1 MLSPAAS
8 AATIPG
14 DADHRGPMSIELN
27 QQLQPSMQVRV
38 TPKQIAA
45 NAILAMSSVEL
56 TEAIAAELEENPA
69 LEMQEQS
76 TCPICGSTIT
86 GSHCTEC
93 LPKDSA
99 GSAPEGLDGGVGEWS
114 LRDESDDLDPIARAE
129 AEFTLQEHL
138 DWTLRTLLPARL
150 HIVAEYAIGALDDN
164 GFLTETDAA
173 IAAATGHSVEDVATV
188 RDALLGVEP
197 IGVGSRDVAESLL
210 AQLAYLEE
218 SGEVEV
224 PAITAAVVRDHL
236 SDLGER
242 RFGAIASALGSTQQ
256 EVVAAWEFVK
266 ANLHPYPTSAFSA
279 AISGSSTRTIVRPDV
294 LIRAIDGELTVEVVE
309 SRRFALRVDPT
320 YARLSAGMRGG
331 TATETERQH
340 VREYVGR
347 ARFFID
353 NVNRRRATLQRIAEC
368 LVDRQRDYLLHGV
381 QHLVPL
387 TRAEVGALIG
397 MHEST
402 VSRATAEKYVM
413 LPTGEVVPF
422 GHFFTA
428 SLGVKDQIRKM
439 VEAEP
444 VHEPLS
450 DQEIADRLAHEG
462 VAIARRTV
470 AKYRDELQLLP
481 ARLRRR

>member
-1 MLSPAAS
+1 
-8 AATIPG
+8 
-14 DADHRGPMSIELN
+14 MSIELN
-27 QQLQPSMQVRV
+27 QSLQPALQTRV

-56 TEAIAAELEENPA
+56 TEAISAELEENPA
-69 LEMQEQS
+69 LEMLEQS

-86 GSHCTEC
+86 GTHCTEC
-93 LPKDSA
+93 LPGNAA
-99 GSAPEGLDGGVGEWS
+99 GAAPEAADGTVGEWS

-150 HIVAEYAIGALDDN
+150 HPVAEYIIGALDEN
-164 GFLTETDAA
+164 GFLTESDEA
-173 IAAATGHSVEDVATV
+173 IAAATNVTPADVATV
-188 RDALLGVEP
+188 REAMRGVEP
-197 IGVGSRDVAESLL
+197 IGVGSRNVAESLL
-210 AQLAYLEE
+210 AQIAYLEE
-218 SGEVEV
+218 LGEEEV
-224 PAITAAVVRDHL
+224 PTIAAAIVRDHL
-236 SDLGER
+236 ANLGAR
-242 RFGAIASALGSTQQ
+242 RFAQIAAALDTTSA
-256 EVVAAWEFVK
+256 EVLAAWEFVK
-266 ANLHPYPTSAFSA
+266 VNLHPYPTAAFSA
-279 AISGSSTRTIVRPDV
+279 AVGGETRTIVRPDV
-294 LIRAIDGELTVEVVE
+294 LIRDIDGELTVEVVE

-320 YARLSAGMRGG
+320 YARLSAGMRRSE
-331 TATETERQH
+331 ATESDRQH

-353 NVNRRRATLQRIAEC
+353 NVNRRRATLQRISEC
-368 LVDRQRDYLLHGV
+368 LVDRQRDYLQHGV

-402 VSRATAEKYVM
+402 VSRATAEKFVM

-439 VEAEP
+439 IEGEEP
-444 VHEPLS
+444 GHPLS
-450 DQEIADRLAHEG
+450 DQEIAGRLGDDG

>member
-1 MLSPAAS
+1 
-8 AATIPG
+8 
-14 DADHRGPMSIELN
+14 MSIDLK
-27 QQLQPSMQVRV
+27 QQLQPALQVRV

-45 NAILAMSSVEL
+45 NAILAMSSVQL
-56 TEAIAAELEENPA
+56 TEAIAAELDENPA
-69 LEMQEQS
+69 LEMLEQS
-76 TCPICGSTIT
+76 TCPICGSVIT

-93 LPKDSA
+93 LPKNAA

-114 LRDESDDLDPIARAE
+114 LRDESEDLDPIARAE

-138 DWTLRTLLPARL
+138 DWTLRALLPARL
-150 HIVAEYAIGALDDN
+150 HGVAEYAIGALDES
-164 GFLTETDAA
+164 GFLTESDEA
-173 IAAATGHSVEDVATV
+173 IAAATNVSIDDVAAV
-188 RDALLGVEP
+188 REAMRGIEP
-197 IGVGSRDVAESLL
+197 IGVGSRNIQESLL
-210 AQLAYLEE
+210 AQIAYLEE
-218 SGEVEV
+218 TGETEV
-224 PAITAAVVRDHL
+224 PAIAAAIVRDHL
-236 SDLGER
+236 PDLGER
-242 RFGAIASALGSTQQ
+242 RFALIASTLGVTQD
-256 EVVAAWEFVK
+256 EVIAAWEFVK
-266 ANLHPYPTSAFSA
+266 VNLHPYPTSAFSA
-279 AISGSSTRTIVRPDV
+279 AVSGGSTNRTIVRPDV
-294 LIRAIDGELTVEVVE
+294 LIRAVDGELQVEVVE

-320 YARLSAGMRGG
+320 YARLSAGMRS
-331 TATETERQH
+331 AEASEQDRQH

-368 LVDRQRDYLLHGV
+368 LVERQEEYLLHGV

-439 VEAEP
+439 IEAEE
-444 VHEPLS
+444 VDQPLS
-450 DQEIADRLAHEG
+450 DQEIADRLAGEG

>member
-1 MLSPAAS
+1 
-8 AATIPG
+8 
-14 DADHRGPMSIELN
+14 MSIDLK
-27 QQLQPSMQVRV
+27 QQLQPALHTRV

-56 TEAIAAELEENPA
+56 TEAIAAELDENPA
-69 LEMQEQS
+69 LEMLEQS
-76 TCPICGSTIT
+76 TCPICGSVIT

-93 LPKDSA
+93 LPKNAA

-138 DWTLRTLLPARL
+138 DWTLRALLPGRL
-150 HIVAEYAIGALDDN
+150 HPVAEYAIGALDEN
-164 GFLTETDAA
+164 GFLTESDEA
-173 IAAATGHSVEDVATV
+173 IAAATNVSADDVATV
-188 RDALLGVEP
+188 RDAMRGIEP
-197 IGVGSRDVAESLL
+197 IGVGSRNIQESLL
-210 AQLAYLEE
+210 AQIAYLEE
-218 SGEVEV
+218 MGETEV
-224 PAITAAVVRDHL
+224 PPIAAAIVRDHL
-236 SDLGER
+236 PDLGER
-242 RFGAIASALGSTQQ
+242 RFAAIASALGVSQD
-256 EVVAAWEFVK
+256 EVIAAWEFVK
-266 ANLHPYPTSAFSA
+266 INLHPYPTSAFSA
-279 AISGSSTRTIVRPDV
+279 AVGGGSQGRTIVRPDV
-294 LIRAIDGELTVEVVE
+294 LIRVMDGELQVEVVE

-320 YARLSAGMRGG
+320 YARLSAGMRSSE
-331 TATETERQH
+331 ASEQDRQH

-368 LVDRQRDYLLHGV
+368 LVERQHDYLLHGV

-387 TRAEVGALIG
+387 TRAEVGSLIG

-439 VEAEP
+439 IEAED
-444 VHEPLS
+444 VDQPLS
-450 DQEIADRLAHEG
+450 DQEIADRLAADG

>member
-1 MLSPAAS
+1 
-8 AATIPG
+8 
-14 DADHRGPMSIELN
+14 MSIDLK
-27 QQLQPSMQVRV
+27 QQLQPALQMRV

-56 TEAIAAELEENPA
+56 TEAIATELDENPA
-69 LEMQEQS
+69 LEMLEQS

-93 LPKDSA
+93 LPKNAA

-138 DWTLRTLLPARL
+138 DWTLRALLPAKL
-150 HIVAEYAIGALDDN
+150 HPVAEYAIGALDEN
-164 GFLTETDAA
+164 GFLTESDEA
-173 IAAATGHSVEDVATV
+173 IAAATNVAADDVATV
-188 RDALLGVEP
+188 RDAMRGIEP
-197 IGVGSRDVAESLL
+197 IGVGSRNIQESLL
-210 AQLAYLEE
+210 AQIAYLEE
-218 SGEVEV
+218 LGETEV
-224 PAITAAVVRDHL
+224 PPIAAAIVRDHL
-236 SDLGER
+236 PDLGER
-242 RFGAIASALGSTQQ
+242 RFAAIASALGVRQD
-256 EVVAAWEFVK
+256 EVIAAWEFVK
-266 ANLHPYPTSAFSA
+266 VNLHPYPTSAFSA
-279 AISGSSTRTIVRPDV
+279 AVDGGSQGRTIIRPDV
-294 LIRAIDGELTVEVVE
+294 LIRVVDGELQVEVVE

-320 YARLSAGMRGG
+320 YARLSAGMRSSE
-331 TATETERQH
+331 ASEQDRQH

-368 LVDRQRDYLLHGV
+368 LVERQQDYLIHGV

-387 TRAEVGALIG
+387 TRAEVGSLIG

-439 VEAEP
+439 IEAEH
-444 VHEPLS
+444 VDQPLS
-450 DQEIADRLAHEG
+450 DQEIADRLAGEG

>member
-1 MLSPAAS
+1 LS
-8 AATIPG
+8 I
-14 DADHRGPMSIELN
+14 DLK
-27 QQLQPSMQVRV
+27 QQLQPTLQVRV

-69 LEMQEQS
+69 LEMLEQS

-93 LPKDSA
+93 LPKNAA
-99 GSAPEGLDGGVGEWS
+99 GSAPESVDGGVGEWQS
-114 LRDESDDLDPIARAE
+114 REDADDLDPIARAE

-138 DWTLRTLLPARL
+138 DWTLRALLPARL
-150 HIVAEYAIGALDDN
+150 HPVAEYAIGALDEN
-164 GFLTETDAA
+164 GFLTERDEA
-173 IAAATGHSVEDVATV
+173 IAAATNTTVEDVVTV
-188 RDALLGVEP
+188 REAMRGIEP
-197 IGVGSRDVAESLL
+197 IGVGSRNVAESLL
-210 AQLAYLEE
+210 AQLTWLEE
-218 SGEVEV
+218 TGETEV
-224 PAITAAVVRDHL
+224 PPIAAAIVRDHL
-236 SDLGER
+236 ADLGER
-242 RFGAIASALGSTQQ
+242 RFAAIASALGTTQDQ
-256 EVVAAWEFVK
+256 VLAAWEFVK
-266 ANLHPYPTSAFSA
+266 VNLHPYPTSAFSVA
-279 AISGSSTRTIVRPDV
+279 TTSTRTIVRPDV
-294 LIRAIDGELTVEVVE
+294 LIRAVDGELLVEVVE

-320 YARLSAGMRGG
+320 YARLSAGMRS
-331 TATETERQH
+331 AEASEADRQH

-368 LVDRQRDYLLHGV
+368 LVERQKDYLLHGV

-402 VSRATAEKYVM
+402 VSRATAEKFVM

-439 VEAEP
+439 IEAEDSD
-444 VHEPLS
+444 HPLS
-450 DQEIADRLAHEG
+450 DQEIADQLAGEG

>member
-1 MLSPAAS
+1 
-8 AATIPG
+8 
-14 DADHRGPMSIELN
+14 MSIELN
-27 QQLQPSMQVRV
+27 QQLQPTLHVRV

-69 LEMQEQS
+69 LEMLEQS

-93 LPKDSA
+93 LPKDAA
-99 GSAPEGLDGGVGEWS
+99 GSAPEAPDGSVGEWS
-114 LRDESDDLDPIARAE
+114 LRDEADDLDPIARAE

-138 DWTLRTLLPARL
+138 EWTLRALLPARL
-150 HIVAEYAIGALDDN
+150 HPVAEYAIGALDEN
-164 GFLTETDAA
+164 GFLTESDEA
-173 IAAATGHSVEDVATV
+173 IAAATNHTADDVAAV
-188 RDALLGVEP
+188 RDALRGVEP
-197 IGVGSRDVAESLL
+197 IGVGSRDVRESLL

-224 PAITAAVVRDHL
+224 PKIAAAIVRNHL
-236 SDLGER
+236 ADLGER
-242 RFGAIASALGSTQQ
+242 RFALIASALGATHD
-256 EVVAAWEFVK
+256 EVIAAWEFVK

-279 AISGSSTRTIVRPDV
+279 AIGLGSSGRTIVRPDV
-294 LIRAIDGELTVEVVE
+294 LIRAVDGELLVEVVE

-320 YARLSAGMRGG
+320 YARLSAGMRSGN
-331 TATETERQH
+331 ATETERQH

-353 NVNRRRATLQRIAEC
+353 NVNRRRATLQRIAET

-387 TRAEVGALIG
+387 TRAEVGAVIG

-439 VEAEP
+439 IESEP
-444 VHEPLS
+444 PHEPLS
-450 DQEIADRLAHEG
+450 DQEIADRLASEG
-462 VAIARRTV
+462 VEIARRTV

>member
-1 MLSPAAS
+1 
-8 AATIPG
+8 
-14 DADHRGPMSIELN
+14 MSIDLK
-27 QQLQPSMQVRV
+27 QQLQPTLQARV

-56 TEAIAAELEENPA
+56 TEAIATELEENPA
-69 LEMQEQS
+69 LDMLEQS

-93 LPKDSA
+93 LPKNA
-99 GSAPEGLDGGVGEWS
+99 VGSAPEGLDGGVGEWS

-138 DWTLRTLLPARL
+138 DWTLRALLPARL
-150 HIVAEYAIGALDDN
+150 HSVAEYAIGALDEN
-164 GFLTETDAA
+164 GFLTESDAA
-173 IAAATGHSVEDVATV
+173 IATATNTTEENVAAV
-188 RDALLGVEP
+188 REALRGVEP
-197 IGVGSRDVAESLL
+197 IGVGSRNVSESLL

-218 SGEVEV
+218 LGEVDV
-224 PAITAAVVRDHL
+224 PPIAAAIVRDHL
-236 SDLGER
+236 ADLGER
-242 RFGAIASALGSTQQ
+242 RFGLIASALNVTQDH
-256 EVVAAWEFVK
+256 VISAWEFVK
-266 ANLHPYPTSAFSA
+266 LNLHPYPTAAFSA
-279 AISGSSTRTIVRPDV
+279 AIGIGQQGRTIIRPDV
-294 LIRAIDGELTVEVVE
+294 LIRAIDHELMVEVVE
-309 SRRFALRVDPT
+309 SRRFSLRVDPT
-320 YARLSAGMRGG
+320 YARLSAGMRSAE
-331 TATETERQH
+331 ATEADREH

-428 SLGVKDQIRKM
+428 SLGIKDQIRKM
-439 VEAEP
+439 IEAEDA
-444 VHEPLS
+444 ERPLS
-450 DQEIADRLAHEG
+450 DQDIADRLASEG

>member
-1 MLSPAAS
+1 LS
-8 AATIPG
+8 I
-14 DADHRGPMSIELN
+14 DLK
-27 QQLQPSMQVRV
+27 QQLQPTLQVRV

-69 LEMQEQS
+69 LEMLEQS

-93 LPKDSA
+93 LPKNAA
-99 GSAPEGLDGGVGEWS
+99 GSAPESVDGGVGEWQS
-114 LRDESDDLDPIARAE
+114 REDADELDPIARAE

-138 DWTLRTLLPARL
+138 DWTLRALLPARL
-150 HIVAEYAIGALDDN
+150 HPVAEYAIGALDEN
-164 GFLTETDAA
+164 GFLTERDEA
-173 IAAATGHSVEDVATV
+173 IAAATNTTVEDVVTV
-188 RDALLGVEP
+188 REAMRGIEP
-197 IGVGSRDVAESLL
+197 IGVGSRNVAESLL
-210 AQLAYLEE
+210 AQLAWLEE
-218 SGEVEV
+218 TGETEV
-224 PAITAAVVRDHL
+224 PRIAAAIVRDHL
-236 SDLGER
+236 ADLGER
-242 RFGAIASALGSTQQ
+242 RFAAIASALGTTQD
-256 EVVAAWEFVK
+256 EVLAAWEFVK
-266 ANLHPYPTSAFSA
+266 VNLHPYPTSAFSVA
-279 AISGSSTRTIVRPDV
+279 TTSTRTIVRPDV
-294 LIRAIDGELTVEVVE
+294 LIRAVDGELLVEVVE

-320 YARLSAGMRGG
+320 YARLSAGMRS
-331 TATETERQH
+331 ADASEADRQH

-368 LVDRQRDYLLHGV
+368 LVEQQKDYLLHGV

-387 TRAEVGALIG
+387 TRAEVGSLIG

-402 VSRATAEKYVM
+402 VSRATAEKFVM

-439 VEAEP
+439 IEAEDAD
-444 VHEPLS
+444 HPLS
-450 DQEIADRLAHEG
+450 DQEIADQLAGEG

>member
-1 MLSPAAS
+1 
-8 AATIPG
+8 
-14 DADHRGPMSIELN
+14 
-27 QQLQPSMQVRV
+27 
-38 TPKQIAA
+38 
-45 NAILAMSSVEL
+45 MSSVAL
-56 TEAIAAELEENPA
+56 TEAIAAELDENPA
-69 LEMQEQS
+69 LEMLEQS
-76 TCPICGSTIT
+76 TCPICGSVIT

-93 LPKDSA
+93 LPKNAA
-99 GSAPEGLDGGVGEWS
+99 GSAPEGMDGGVGEWS

-138 DWTLRTLLPARL
+138 DWTLRALLPARL
-150 HIVAEYAIGALDDN
+150 HPVAEYAIGALDES
-164 GFLTETDAA
+164 GFLTESDEA
-173 IAAATGHSVEDVATV
+173 IAAATNVSADDVATV
-188 RDALLGVEP
+188 RDAMRGIEP
-197 IGVGSRDVAESLL
+197 IGVGSRNVQESLL
-210 AQLAYLEE
+210 AQIAYLEE
-218 SGEVEV
+218 TGETEV
-224 PAITAAVVRDHL
+224 PAIAAAIVRDHL
-236 SDLGER
+236 PDLGER
-242 RFGAIASALGSTQQ
+242 RFAAIASALGVTQDD
-256 EVVAAWEFVK
+256 VIAAWEFVK
-266 ANLHPYPTSAFSA
+266 VNLHPYPTSAFSA
-279 AISGSSTRTIVRPDV
+279 AVDAGSQGRTIIRPDV
-294 LIRAIDGELTVEVVE
+294 LIRAVDGELQVEVVE

-320 YARLSAGMRGG
+320 YARLSAGMRSSE
-331 TATETERQH
+331 ATEQDRQH

-368 LVDRQRDYLLHGV
+368 LVERQQDYLLHGV

-439 VEAEP
+439 IEAE
-444 VHEPLS
+444 EAGRPLS
-450 DQEIADRLAHEG
+450 DQEIADRLAGEG